1 MKVLDIFDLK
11 FPLDEN
17 LTFGEQNTQLPKLSN
32 EFLSLTNEN
41 LSFGENFNS
50 L

>member
-1 MKVLDIFDLK
+1 MKVLDNTDQNFHN
-11 FPLDEN
+11 EN
-17 LTFGEQNTQLPKLSN
+17 LTFGEQNTELPKLSD